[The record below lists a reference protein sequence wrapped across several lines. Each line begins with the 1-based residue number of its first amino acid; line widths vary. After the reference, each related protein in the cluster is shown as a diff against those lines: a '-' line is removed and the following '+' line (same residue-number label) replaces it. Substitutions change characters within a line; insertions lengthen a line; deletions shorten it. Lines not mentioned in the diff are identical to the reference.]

1 MTAQEE
7 KLIRGLRGLLKVSAI
22 VETATVISV
31 DAEGLSCDVQLA
43 DETDIPD
50 VRLKAA
56 LDNIKDGIVELPKVD
71 STVLVCLI
79 GNDKQTRFVIACS
92 EVEQV
97 VMFNGANGGVVKIQP
112 LVGRMNAIED
122 KLNDLIG
129 KFKEHKH
136 IGVQTGAGTSGV
148 PDPPSLLIDNIDETE
163 IEDLE
168 NTKVKH

>member
-22 VETATVISV
+22 VEIATVISV

-56 LDNIKDGIVELPKVD
+56 LDNITDGIVELPKVN

-92 EVEQV
+92 EVDKV
-97 VMFNGANGGVVKIQP
+97 VMFDGTNGGVVKIQP
-112 LVGRMNAIED
+112 LVDRMNAIED

-129 KFKEHKH
+129 KFKEHTH
-136 IGVQTGAGTSGV
+136 IGVQTGGGTSGI
-148 PDPPSLLIDNIDETE
+148 PDPSSILIEDIDQTDR
-163 IEDLE
+163 EDLE
-168 NTKVKH
+168 NTKVEH